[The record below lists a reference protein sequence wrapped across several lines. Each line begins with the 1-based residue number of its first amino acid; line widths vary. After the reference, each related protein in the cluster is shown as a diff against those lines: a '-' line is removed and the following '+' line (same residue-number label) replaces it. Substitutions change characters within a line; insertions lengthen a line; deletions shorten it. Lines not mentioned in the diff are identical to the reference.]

1 MAYKS
6 GKTRVAVALIGA
18 ICLTGVLGLTYGQ
31 WTTDGIIFLD
41 FIKNIVAPKLNKG
54 DVVIMDNAAI
64 HKVNGIKEAIE
75 KCGARLL
82 FLPPYSPDFSPI
94 ECMWSKLKNSLRRR
108 DTRTLGSYHD
118 SLNDSLS
125 ELEDDDFIGWYEHCG
140 YRVNL

>member
-1 MAYKS
+1 MKRFTFDALDDFESFFS
-6 GKTRVAVALIGA
+6 GTNNDV
-18 ICLTGVLGLTYGQ
+18 
-31 WTTDGIIFLD
+31 TDA
-41 FIKNIVAPKLNKG
+41 IVA
-54 DVVIMDNAAI
+54 
-64 HKVNGIKEAIE
+64 GIKEAIE